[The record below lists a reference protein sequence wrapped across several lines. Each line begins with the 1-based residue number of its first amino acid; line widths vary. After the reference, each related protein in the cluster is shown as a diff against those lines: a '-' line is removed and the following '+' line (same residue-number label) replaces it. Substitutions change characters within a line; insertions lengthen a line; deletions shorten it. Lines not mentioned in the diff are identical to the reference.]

1 MKSKPKQESDQP
13 QVEISCPHC
22 GGASQWNLLQT
33 LNQCTYCGS
42 VLSWPYPEGEP
53 DYLVAETTIH
63 KPQDLIEV
71 LAMYDAMREASRRRG
86 NMRPGKSDYDPE
98 IYFELGAGFT
108 DTEVYEIKRERIH
121 LFRLIKSFPM
131 YVPYQLI
138 CSLLSFHV
146 LGRIAGDH
154 KVFQSLFFLSE
165 EILPGY
171 TADWN
176 FRDKGLQLSKQRLK
190 PLSSDKWT
198 GSFLATGSMT
208 SEIEKLTRQ
217 WTGQK
222 KIFEAEIQPIC
233 FQGKAL
239 ESHRWWVYR
248 PYYFLHAETPSG
260 NQWFL
265 VDGQFG
271 TIAGTPT
278 FNEVTKLTRGGW
290 KKLDLHSVRMCNVQ
304 VIPFRCPNCGWD
316 VKLKKGSF
324 QICENCTRALVVDGN
339 GLKIMPYGILRSES
353 LAWWPNHRGPKVW
366 LPFWR
371 VELSMLFEKKK
382 YEDLSSVIKVLL
394 PAVKQMPE
402 QKQLYI
408 PAFECWPIAKYDRW
422 SFEFG
427 SCLSEIKDT
436 PAEST
441 LHELSSRNDVVV
453 PPVVSKEL
461 IPSLFPQ
468 IVPYFA
474 SSAIQA
480 RLNTMLINRLG
491 QMHVLIKNQQLVF
504 VPTPLLEARG
514 SESRLQGPKQSIE
527 WMPLREG
534 RWPPVLQRTVR
545 RWKALGAE
553 KKERAPKSRS
563 KWLTSPFNRNY

>member
-1 MKSKPKQESDQP
+1 MKAKPKQESDQP

-22 GGASQWNLLQT
+22 GGASQWDLLQT
-33 LNQCTYCGS
+33 LNQCGYCGS
-42 VLSWPYPEGEP
+42 ILSWPYPEGEP

-63 KPQDLIEV
+63 KPKDLIEV

-86 NMRPGKSDYDPE
+86 NLKPGNSDYDPE
-98 IYFELGAGFT
+98 IYFDLGSGFT

-121 LFRLIKSFPM
+121 LFRLLKSFPM

-154 KVFQSLFFLSE
+154 KVFHSLFFLSE
-165 EILPGY
+165 DILPGY

-176 FRDKGLQLSKQRLK
+176 FRDKGLQISKQRLK
-190 PLSSDKWT
+190 PLSSGNWT

-208 SEIEKLTRQ
+208 NEIEKLTRQ

-248 PYYFLHAETPSG
+248 PYYFLHAETPTG

-278 FNEVTKLTRGGW
+278 LNEVTKLTQGGW
-290 KKLDLHSVRMCNVQ
+290 KKLDLHSVRMCQVQ

-316 VKLKKGSF
+316 VKLKKGIF
-324 QICENCTRALVVDGN
+324 QFCENCTRVLEVDGS
-339 GLKIMPYGILRSES
+339 GLKVVSYSILPPES
-353 LAWWPNHRGPKVW
+353 LSWWPKHRGPKVW

-371 VELSMLFEKKK
+371 VEPSMLFEKKY
-382 YEDLSSVIKVLL
+382 YEDPSSVMKVLL
-394 PAVKQMPE
+394 PAIKQIAE

-408 PAFECWPIAKYDRW
+408 PAFDCWMVAKYDRW

-427 SCLSEIKDT
+427 SHLSEVKDT
-436 PAEST
+436 PVEST
-441 LHELSSRNDVVV
+441 LHELSASSDFVV
-453 PPVVSKEL
+453 PPMVAKEL
-461 IPSLFPQ
+461 ISSLFPQ
-468 IVPYFA
+468 IIPYFA
-474 SSAIQA
+474 SSAVQA
-480 RLNTMLINRLG
+480 RLNTMLINRLA
-491 QMHVLIKNQQLVF
+491 QMHVLIKNQRLVY
-504 VPTPLLEARG
+504 VPAPLLEARG
-514 SESRLQGPKQSIE
+514 SDARVQGPKQSID
-527 WMPLREG
+527 WLPLKEG

-553 KKERAPKSRS
+553 EKKRAPKSRS
-563 KWLTSPFNRNY
+563 KWLTSPFNRNF

>member
-1 MKSKPKQESDQP
+1 MKTKPKEQSDQP
-13 QVEISCPHC
+13 QVEFSCPHC
-22 GGASQWNLLQT
+22 GGVSQWDLLQT
-33 LNQCTYCGS
+33 LNQCAYCGS
-42 VLSWPYPEGEP
+42 ILSWPYPEGEP
-53 DYLVAETTIH
+53 DYLVAESTIH

-98 IYFELGAGFT
+98 IYFDLGAGFT

-121 LFRLIKSFPM
+121 LFRLLKSIPV

-146 LGRIAGDH
+146 LGRIAGDQ

-176 FRDKGLQLSKQRLK
+176 FRDKGLQISKQRLK
-190 PLSSDKWT
+190 PLSSGKWN

-208 SEIEKLTRQ
+208 NEIEKLTRQ

-290 KKLDLHSVRMCNVQ
+290 KELDLHSVRMCQIQ

-316 VKLKKGSF
+316 VKLKKGIF
-324 QICENCTRALVVDGN
+324 QICENCTRVLEVDGA
-339 GLKIMPYGILRSES
+339 GLKVVPYGILPPEN
-353 LAWWPNHRGPKVW
+353 LPWLPKEGRPRVW

-371 VELSMLFEKKK
+371 VELSILFEKKS
-382 YEDLSSVIKVLL
+382 YEDFSSVLKVLL
-394 PAVKQMPE
+394 PTVKQIPE

-408 PAFECWPIAKYDRW
+408 PAFECWMIAKYDCW

-427 SCLSEIKDT
+427 SRLSQLKDSRC
-436 PAEST
+436 EST
-441 LHELSSRNDVVV
+441 LHELSARNDFVV

-461 IPSLFPQ
+461 IPSLFPM
-468 IVPYFA
+468 ILPYFA
-474 SSAIQA
+474 SSVVQA
-480 RLNTMLINRLG
+480 RLNTMLINRLA
-491 QMHVLIKNQQLVF
+491 QIHVLIKNQQLVF
-504 VPTPLLEARG
+504 VPAPLLQARG
-514 SESRLQGPKQSIE
+514 SEAKVQGPRQGIE
-527 WMPLREG
+527 WMPLKEG

-545 RWKALGAE
+545 RWKSLAAE
-553 KKERAPKSRS
+553 EKEKMPQSRS
-563 KWLTSPFNRNY
+563 KWRSGI